1 FNIILFNLPLV
12 IVSFFSVGKR
22 FAVRM
27 MVSVILLG
35 ICLKWLPELSLTHD
49 KLLISIFGG
58 AFLGT
63 GIGLVMRAGAALDG
77 IEVFALYTLK
87 RTSFTITEIILAFNT
102 LIFIV
107 AAF

>member
-1 FNIILFNLPLV
+1 
-12 IVSFFSVGKR
+12 
-22 FAVRM
+22 
-27 MVSVILLG
+27 
-35 ICLKWLPELSLTHD
+35 LTHD

-107 AAF
+107 AAFKFNIETALYSILTYFTATRC